1 MSDAFLLSYIVL
13 WFLTA
18 IGLVIT
24 FGSARQVALITRRLP
39 SEVVKESGPRLGTPV
54 SEFSA
59 TTLGGQEL
67 KIGRPDRRTV
77 LVFLEDGC
85 STCEDVLPKL
95 RELVDELPDTEMWLL
110 FEREP
115 SAKNVV
121 RDGLVLR
128 VLVSE
133 KAFRRWHIRSVPFAC
148 VLNPDGTLEAKGQ
161 MVGEVERLRQTL
173 GLDPA
178 PTVET
183 AENGEVEAD
192 ELVRQAP

>member
-1 MSDAFLLSYIVL
+1 MSDAFVVSYIVL
-13 WFLTA
+13 WILTA
-18 IGLVIT
+18 IGLVIG

-39 SEVVKESGPRLGTPV
+39 SEVVKESGPQLGTIV

-59 TTLGGQEL
+59 MTLDGREVT
-67 KIGRPDRRTV
+67 IGRPERKTI
-77 LVFLEDGC
+77 LMFLEDGC
-85 STCEDVLPKL
+85 STCDAVLPKF

-115 SAKNVV
+115 SEKNVV
-121 RDGLVLR
+121 RDGLVRR

-133 KAFRRWHIRSVPFAC
+133 KAFRRWHIRTVPFAC
-148 VLNPDGTLEAKGQ
+148 VLDAEGTLEAKGQ
-161 MVGEVERLRQTL
+161 MIGEVERLRQTL
-173 GLDPA
+173 GLDPT
-178 PTVET
+178 PVET

>member
-1 MSDAFLLSYIVL
+1 MSDAFVVSYIVL
-13 WFLTA
+13 WILTA
-18 IGLVIT
+18 IGLVIG

-39 SEVVKESGPRLGTPV
+39 SEVVKESGPQLGTIV

-59 TTLGGQEL
+59 MTLDGREVT
-67 KIGRPDRRTV
+67 IGRPERKTI
-77 LVFLEDGC
+77 LMFLEDGC
-85 STCEDVLPKL
+85 STCDAVLPKF

-115 SAKNVV
+115 SEKNVV
-121 RDGLVLR
+121 RDGLVRR

-133 KAFRRWHIRSVPFAC
+133 KAFRRWHIRTVPFAC
-148 VLNPDGTLEAKGQ
+148 VLDSEGTLEAKGQ
-161 MVGEVERLRQTL
+161 MIGEVERLRQTL
-173 GLDPA
+173 GLDPT
-178 PTVET
+178 PVET

>member
-1 MSDAFLLSYIVL
+1 VSYIVL
-13 WFLTA
+13 WILTA
-18 IGLVIT
+18 IGLVIG

-39 SEVVKESGPRLGTPV
+39 SEVVKESGPQLGTIV

-59 TTLGGQEL
+59 MTLDGREVT
-67 KIGRPDRRTV
+67 IGRPERKTI
-77 LVFLEDGC
+77 LMFLEDGC
-85 STCEDVLPKL
+85 STCDAVLPKF

-115 SAKNVV
+115 SEKNVV
-121 RDGLVLR
+121 RDGLVRR

-133 KAFRRWHIRSVPFAC
+133 KAFRRWHIRTVPFAC
-148 VLNPDGTLEAKGQ
+148 VLDSEGTLEAKGQ
-161 MVGEVERLRQTL
+161 MIGEVERLRQTL
-173 GLDPA
+173 GLDPT
-178 PTVET
+178 PVET